1 MTMGLLFALSPLLV
15 LWFNNYQRENFS
27 CESEDTFYKDDSSF
41 TTISH
46 FSFHGGKG
54 SFDALGEYS
63 SPGKP
68 RQKKSHKNLTLNTGK
83 KAIIWYWFQK
93 KMTEAKST

>member
-1 MTMGLLFALSPLLV
+1 MKIINRKFIVTMGLLFALSPLLV

-27 CESEDTFYKDDSSF
+27 CESEDTFYKDDGSF

-68 RQKKSHKNLTLNTGK
+68 RQKNHTKT
-83 KAIIWYWFQK
+83 
-93 KMTEAKST
+93 